1 MNAKKESE
9 SSLELESKTISLSQA
24 IKMLKDDS
32 ISAKIKNNFLKEII
46 QVIYYK
52 KDKLGNITLDI
63 YLR

>member
-1 MNAKKESE
+1 MEFIQSE
-9 SSLELESKTISLSQA
+9 LKNKTITLSQA
-24 IKMLKDDS
+24 IEMLKDDS